1 MSIDYSKITT
11 FITNFERAEKLI
23 GIYNK
28 TKNVMVLDHFN
39 YMMDTNWD
47 LIESFT
53 QEEVEY
59 SEILCELWDEERKGL

>member
-11 FITNFERAEKLI
+11 FIDNFERAEKLI

-53 QEEVEY
+53 QKEVEY

>member
-11 FITNFERAEKLI
+11 FIANFERAEKLI
-23 GIYNK
+23 GIYNR

>member
-1 MSIDYSKITT
+1 MSIDYNKITA

-23 GIYNK
+23 GIYNR